1 MRNLYVPYPAVIK
14 AIKEEAYHT
23 KTFSLAFQDRKRQ
36 QEFRYKPGQFVELS
50 LLGYGESPI
59 SVASSPDEANY
70 LELCVRR
77 IGRVTNALHR
87 LSHNDIVGIR
97 GPFGNGFPV
106 EEMRNKN
113 LVFVG
118 GGLGLAPLRSL
129 IRTVFANRRD
139 FGGVTILYGARTP
152 SDLLFRD
159 ELAAWGDMDNTE
171 VLVTVDV
178 GSRDWRGHV
187 GVVTTLFPK
196 TAISAQN
203 AVAIICGPSIMFRF
217 VIQELLKI
225 GFAEEAILLT
235 LERFMKCGMG
245 KCGHCNI
252 GPKYVCQDGP
262 VFSYKELKGLHGAL

>member
-36 QEFRYKPGQFVELS
+36 QEFQYKPGQFVELS

-59 SVASSPDEANY
+59 SIASSSSETKY
-70 LELCVRR
+70 FELCVRR
-77 IGRVTNALHR
+77 IGRVTEALHR
-87 LSHNDIVGIR
+87 LSNNDIVGIR

-139 FGGVTILYGARTP
+139 FGKVTILYGARTP

-203 AVAIICGPSIMFRF
+203 AVGIICGPSIMFRF

-235 LERFMKCGMG
+235 LERFMKCGIG